1 MPKPLP
7 LILALLLL
15 LGFGMKL
22 DRALTQPLA
31 PQAAATQ
38 SLAQG
43 LGGAGWLRLGESAL
57 LADGS
62 FTAQRF
68 QRGPCRL
75 DVALLPP
82 GDPYLVVLGEAWGG
96 RTRFLGDAGFGATPP
111 EGSRWREMTRHLAHT
126 LGLGPRPALF
136 GVAAASAGDCPAALW
151 AEVARL
157 VR

>member
-1 MPKPLP
+1 MLKPLP
-7 LILALLLL
+7 LILLLALL
-15 LGFGMKL
+15 LGFGLKL

-31 PQAAATQ
+31 PQAAATE
-38 SLAQG
+38 SLTQG
-43 LGGAGWLRLGESAL
+43 LAAAGWRPLGESAL

-82 GDPYLVVLGEAWGG
+82 GDQYRAVLREAWGG
-96 RTRFLGDAGFGATPP
+96 RARFLNDAGFSATPP
-111 EGSRWREMTRHLAHT
+111 EAGRWRAMTRHLAHA

-136 GVAAASAGDCPAALW
+136 GVAAASAGDCPPELW
-151 AEVARL
+151 AELARL
-157 VR
+157 AR